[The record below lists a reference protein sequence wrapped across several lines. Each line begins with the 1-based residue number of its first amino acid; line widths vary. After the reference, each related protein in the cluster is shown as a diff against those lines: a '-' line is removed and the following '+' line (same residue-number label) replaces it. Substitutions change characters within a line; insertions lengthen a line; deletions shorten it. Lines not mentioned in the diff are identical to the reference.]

1 LAEPAEVEEEILEEE
16 EEEEGTEALEGME
29 EVGQEEQVDTG
40 IQVIQVASA
49 GQVVLAPQEVVD
61 TAAMA
66 GEEDQEIPGI
76 IPLGVPPT
84 TPCLNLR
91 AYLAC

>member
-1 LAEPAEVEEEILEEE
+1 MGEE
-16 EEEEGTEALEGME
+16 EEEEGTEVLEGME

-49 GQVVLAPQEVVD
+49 GQVVLATQEVVD

-66 GEEDQEIPGI
+66 EEGLDILGMIPQGG
-76 IPLGVPPT
+76 PST
-84 TPCLNLR
+84 TPCLNLLKC
-91 AYLAC
+91 LAC

>member
-1 LAEPAEVEEEILEEE
+1 MGEEDLADL
-16 EEEEGTEALEGME
+16 E
-29 EVGQEEQVDTG
+29 EVGEEEQVDQG
-40 IQVIQVASA
+40 VQVVQVALA
-49 GQVVLAPQEVVD
+49 GQGELATQEVVD

-66 GEEDQEIPGI
+66 EEEDQEIPGI
-76 IPLGVPPT
+76 IPQGVPPT

>member
-1 LAEPAEVEEEILEEE
+1 MADL
-16 EEEEGTEALEGME
+16 E
-29 EVGQEEQVDTG
+29 EVGEEEQVDQG
-40 IQVIQVASA
+40 VQVV
-49 GQVVLAPQEVVD
+49 QVVLAGQGELATQEVVD

-66 GEEDQEIPGI
+66 EEEDQEIPGT
-76 IPLGVPPT
+76 IPQGVPPT

>member
-1 LAEPAEVEEEILEEE
+1 MAEE
-16 EEEEGTEALEGME
+16 EEEEGTEVLAGME

-49 GQVVLAPQEVVD
+49 GQVVLATQEVVD

-66 GEEDQEIPGI
+66 EEGLEILGM
-76 IPLGVPPT
+76 IPQGVPPR
-84 TPCLNLR
+84 PPASMCAR
-91 AYLAC
+91 A

>member
-1 LAEPAEVEEEILEEE
+1 MAEE
-16 EEEEGTEALEGME
+16 EEEEGTEVLAGME
-29 EVGQEEQVDTG
+29 EVGQEEQVDPG

-49 GQVVLAPQEVVD
+49 GQVVLATQEVVD

-66 GEEDQEIPGI
+66 EEDQEILGM
-76 IPLGVPPT
+76 IPQGAPPT

-91 AYLAC
+91 RCLAC

>member
-1 LAEPAEVEEEILEEE
+1 MAEE
-16 EEEEGTEALEGME
+16 EEEEGTEVLAGME

-66 GEEDQEIPGI
+66 EEGLEILGM
-76 IPLGVPPT
+76 IPQGGPPT

>member
-1 LAEPAEVEEEILEEE
+1 MAEE
-16 EEEEGTEALEGME
+16 EEEEGTEVLAGME
-29 EVGQEEQVDTG
+29 EVGQEEPVDTG

-49 GQVVLAPQEVVD
+49 GQVVLATQEVVD

-66 GEEDQEIPGI
+66 EEEDQEIPGI
-76 IPLGVPPT
+76 IPQGVPPT

-91 AYLAC
+91 ACLAC

>member
-1 LAEPAEVEEEILEEE
+1 MAGE
-16 EEEEGTEALEGME
+16 EEEEGTEVLAGME
-29 EVGQEEQVDTG
+29 EVGQEEQVDPG
-40 IQVIQVASA
+40 IQVVQVASA
-49 GQVVLAPQEVVD
+49 GQVVLATQEVVD

-66 GEEDQEIPGI
+66 EEEDQEIPGI

-84 TPCLNLR
+84 TPCLSLC

>member
-1 LAEPAEVEEEILEEE
+1 MEGEVLAEE
-16 EEEEGTEALEGME
+16 EEEEGTEVLAGME
-29 EVGQEEQVDTG
+29 EVGQEEQVDPE

-76 IPLGVPPT
+76 IPLGETPT
-84 TPCLNLR
+84 TPCLSLR

>member
-1 LAEPAEVEEEILEEE
+1 MAEE
-16 EEEEGTEALEGME
+16 EEEEGTEVLAGME

-49 GQVVLAPQEVVD
+49 GQVVLATQEVVD

-66 GEEDQEIPGI
+66 EEEDQEIPGI
-76 IPLGVPPT
+76 PQGVPPT

>member
-1 LAEPAEVEEEILEEE
+1 MEEE
-16 EEEEGTEALEGME
+16 EEEEGTEVLEGME

-61 TAAMA
+61 TVAMA

-91 AYLAC
+91 TCLAC

>member
-1 LAEPAEVEEEILEEE
+1 MAEE
-16 EEEEGTEALEGME
+16 EEEEGTEVLAGME

-49 GQVVLAPQEVVD
+49 GQVVLATQEVVD

-66 GEEDQEIPGI
+66 EEGLEILGM
-76 IPLGVPPT
+76 IPQGGPPT

-91 AYLAC
+91 TCLAC

>member
-1 LAEPAEVEEEILEEE
+1 MAEE
-16 EEEEGTEALEGME
+16 EEEEGTEVLAGME
-29 EVGQEEQVDTG
+29 GVGEEQVDPG

-76 IPLGVPPT
+76 IPLGVTPT
-84 TPCLNLR
+84 TPCLSLR

>member
-1 LAEPAEVEEEILEEE
+1 MADSGEVGEEDLADLEE
-16 EEEEGTEALEGME
+16 
-29 EVGQEEQVDTG
+29 VRQEEQVDPG

-49 GQVVLAPQEVVD
+49 GQVVLATQEVVD

-66 GEEDQEIPGI
+66 EEEDQEIPGI
-76 IPLGVPPT
+76 IPQGVPPT